1 MEHSV
6 LNNLHEPCN
15 HFSNATGVD
24 KVQTEADMNH
34 ATYDLYGRKVNK
46 ITTPGLYIV
55 NGKKVWVK

>member
-15 HFSNATGVD
+15 HFSNAPGVD

-34 ATYDLYGRKVNK
+34 APYDLYGRKENK
-46 ITTPGLYIV
+46 ITTPGLYT
-55 NGKKVWVK
+55 VKARRFG